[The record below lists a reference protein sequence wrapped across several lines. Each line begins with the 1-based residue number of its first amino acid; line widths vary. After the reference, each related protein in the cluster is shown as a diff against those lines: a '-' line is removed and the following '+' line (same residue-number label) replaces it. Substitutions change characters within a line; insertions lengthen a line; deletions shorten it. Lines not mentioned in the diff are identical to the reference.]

1 MSRRTSVTATVER
14 TRVTAKALARKGEP
28 RPPLTIIDACEDPK
42 IFAPWFKDRATWAA
56 WFVFLRAMFGLGL
69 DADGL
74 AIFRACTGRS
84 EPRPGGYLE
93 ATLVVGRRGGKSLIL
108 ALIAAFLS
116 AFYDWSLFLTG
127 GERGTI
133 MIIATDR
140 RQAATIFKYLKEM
153 LSIPLLAGLIQRETA
168 DTIDLS
174 NGITVEIQT
183 ASFRTIR
190 GRTVVAGLCDELAFW
205 MGEDSANPDKEIIGA
220 LRPASATVPG
230 ALLLKA
236 SSPYARRGVLW
247 DDHRKHFGNDDS
259 QTLVWQAATRT
270 MNPSIAQSFIDSAV
284 EDDPSAAAAE
294 YFAQFRS
301 DVESFISREAVEAV
315 TSVGVLERGHISGQ
329 RYYSFVDPSGGSS
342 DSMTLAIAH
351 MEQRNSEKTVIL
363 DAIREV
369 RAPFSP
375 EQCVDEF
382 ATLLKLYGITAVSG
396 DRYAGMWPRERFK
409 VHGINYEVSEKTK
422 NDIYRDL
429 LPIINSR
436 QCDLLDHPR
445 LFGQLVSLE
454 RRTARGGRDSID
466 HPPGAHDDVANAVG
480 DVALRVLECGDG
492 GAMSRSSPAV
502 GRSSHSTQ
510 LRRSAWR
517 GTLPTTGKHG
527 NKSGNKW

>member
-1 MSRRTSVTATVER
+1 MTSRPAATATVNSK
-14 TRVTAKALARKGEP
+14 RVTAKARARKADP
-28 RPPLTIIDACEDPK
+28 NKPPLTIIDACEDPK
-42 IFAPWFKDRATWAA
+42 IFGPWFKDRSTWAA
-56 WFVFLRAMFGLGL
+56 WFVFLHAMFGLPL
-69 DADGL
+69 DDAGL
-74 AIFRACTGRS
+74 ALFQACTGRS
-84 EPRPGGYLE
+84 APRPGGYLE
-93 ATLVVGRRGGKSLIL
+93 ATLVVGRRGGKSLVL
-108 ALIAAFLS
+108 ALIAAFLA
-116 AFYDWSLFLTG
+116 AFHDWSPYLTG
-127 GERGTI
+127 GERGTV

-153 LSIPLLAGLIQRETA
+153 LSIPLLAGLIQRETS
-168 DTIDLS
+168 DTIDLTNS
-174 NGITVEIQT
+174 ITIEIQT

-205 MGEDSANPDKEIIGA
+205 MGDDSANPDKEIIGA

-247 DDHRKHFGNDDS
+247 DDHRKHFGRDDAS
-259 QTLVWQAATRT
+259 TLVWQADTRT
-270 MNPSIAQSFIDSAV
+270 MNPSVPQSFIDAAV
-284 EDDPSAAAAE
+284 EDDPSSAAAE

-301 DVESFISREAVEAV
+301 DVESFISREAIDAV
-315 TSVGVLERGHISGQ
+315 TSPNVFERGHISGQ

-342 DSMTLAIAH
+342 DSMTLAVAH
-351 MEQRNSEKTVIL
+351 LERRNAEKVVIV
-363 DAIREV
+363 DAIREI

-375 EQCVDEF
+375 EAATDEF
-382 ATLLKLYGITAVSG
+382 ATLLKLYGITAVTG

-409 VHGINYEVSEKTK
+409 MHGIDYKVSEKTK

-466 HPPGAHDDVANAVG
+466 HPPGAKDDVANSAAGV
-480 DVALRVLECGDG
+480 VVLTRAASNLTRTRFIRINYME
-492 GAMSRSSPAV
+492 R
-502 GRSSHSTQ
+502 
-510 LRRSAWR
+510 
-517 GTLPTTGKHG
+517 
-527 NKSGNKW
+527 